1 MQSLSPLRVGTVVLI
16 MVLVGMAG
24 CGKAKTEASGDPKN
38 ASSGNKPGL
47 SPDQYAQGLM
57 AHQNELAVQGFS
69 VKVPMDCYKTT
80 DQAAN
85 WAIKCRTILNDA
97 KRGGAPGV
105 VDVQLYDHDVTF
117 TDEIAPVKQKI
128 VDMQGRDDSL
138 INYKPD
144 LYSQDKQGKET
155 AIQATC
161 HQVQGTKNSP
171 VYCGM
176 LVNSRVF
183 VVSGTVPA
191 EASTRN
197 IVISG
202 EGADDSQSASR
213 DLHHASDLALFG
225 LAMVGSVK

>member
-117 TDEIAPVKQKI
+117 TDEISPVKQKI

-176 LVNSRVF
+176 LVNPRVF